1 MMKIPLKW
9 FFDNWMLNFSVAAEW
24 GWFESPRLPQDFC
37 GSMGIVASAS
47 PHKALPLMSLGDL
60 RQGPR
65 IVAKD
70 LDFKIMPNSF
80 ECVSGV

>member
-1 MMKIPLKW
+1 MMKNPSEW

-24 GWFESPRLPQDFC
+24 GRFEASRVPQDFC
-37 GSMGIVASAS
+37 GPMGIVASAQ
-47 PHKALPLMSLGDL
+47 PHKDLPLMSLGDL

-70 LDFKIMPNSF
+70 LD
-80 ECVSGV
+80 